1 MAGIRI
7 TDRDGTNVLHP
18 TVWVDPDEVPVI
30 FVIVKSGAMALA
42 HPDYIGSTLYD
53 IEQGDLRIEEAWDFI
68 QVKTEKMPF
77 PQHCHV
83 RRLTGT
89 GGGAEIVVKGQV
101 VHRIGGVG
109 E

>member
-7 TDRDGTNVLHP
+7 LERDGANVLHP

-53 IEQGDLRIEEAWDFI
+53 IEQGDITIEQAWDFI
-68 QVKTEKMPF
+68 QVKTPKMQF

-83 RRLTGT
+83 RRLIGT

-101 VHRIGGVG
+101 VHRIAGVN

>member
-7 TDRDGTNVLHP
+7 IERDGTSVLHP
-18 TVWVDPDEVPVI
+18 TVWVDPDEVPVV
-30 FVIVKSGAMALA
+30 FVIVKSGAIALA
-42 HPDYIGSTLYD
+42 HPDYVGSTLYD
-53 IEQGDLRIEEAWDFI
+53 IERGDLAIEEAWDSI
-68 QVKTEKMPF
+68 QVKTPKMPF

-89 GGGAEIVVKGQV
+89 GGGAEIIVKGQV
-101 VHRIGGVG
+101 VHRIAGAN